1 MDDTA
6 GSLTRLAAGPGSGDR
21 TFRGIDRPGP
31 LVIGEVGQAH
41 DGSLGLAH
49 RFIEVIARAG
59 ADAVKFQT
67 HIAAAESTPSEPW
80 RVRFSPQD
88 DTRYDYWRRMEFTE
102 EQWRGLADHAHEA
115 GLLFISSPFSCEAVE
130 LLDRV
135 GLDVWKVASGE
146 VTNGELLDAMRGERP
161 VLLSSG
167 MSTLAELDAAVDRV
181 RAGGTE
187 VAVLQCTSAYP
198 TPAERVGIDA
208 LESYRARWGCPVG
221 LSDHSGTIFPALAA
235 TTLGADVIEVHVTL
249 SRDMFGPDVVASVT
263 GDELAVLCDGVRFI
277 RTMLDHPADKDEAAD
292 TLVEMR
298 RLFTRSLVARHDLD
312 AGHVLERGDLV
323 AKKPGTG
330 VPPDRAEELLGRP
343 LLRGVAADQLLSLDD
358 VAPALGEV
366 G

>member
-6 GSLTRLAAGPGSGDR
+6 GSLTRLAAASASGER
-21 TFRGIDRPGP
+21 AFRGIDRPGP
-31 LVIGEVGQAH
+31 MVIGEVGQAH

-49 RFIEVIARAG
+49 RFIDAIARAG

-67 HIAAAESTPSEPW
+67 HIAAAESTPAEPW

-88 DTRYDYWRRMEFTE
+88 ETRYDYWRRMEFTE
-102 EQWRGLADHAHEA
+102 EQWGGLADHAHEA
-115 GLLFISSPFSCEAVE
+115 GLLFISSPFSREAVD

-135 GLDVWKVASGE
+135 GVDVWKVASGE
-146 VTNGELLDAMRGERP
+146 VTNRELLDAIRGRRP

-167 MSTLAELDAAVDRV
+167 MSTLAELDDAVERL
-181 RAGGTE
+181 RADGTE
-187 VAVLQCTSAYP
+187 IAVLQCTSAYP
-198 TPAERVGIDA
+198 TPPERVGLDA
-208 LESYRARWGCPVG
+208 LETYRARWGCPVG

-235 TTLGADVIEVHVTL
+235 TTIGADVIEVHVTL

-263 GDELAVLCDGVRFI
+263 ADELAVLCQGVRFV

-292 TLVEMR
+292 SLVEMR
-298 RLFTRSLVARHDLD
+298 RLFTRSLVARQAME
-312 AGHVLERGDLV
+312 AGHVLERADLV

-330 VPPDRAEELLGRP
+330 VSPERVDELLGRA
-343 LLRGVAADQLLSLDD
+343 LVRGVAADQLLSLDD
-358 VAPALGEV
+358 VAPALDEV